1 MTEKKV
7 TVGKLMAAASVLGLS
22 LGMTA
27 QAADTNQHKGESTQI
42 KGESTQIKGE
52 SNQGK
57 WTGFLKHRTDHKI
70 STQHK
75 IEGAGSSQLKWD
87 AAGSNQHKLG
97 TGDSTQIKL
106 DGVDSSQHKHDTPST
121 ELNPQPEPP
130 MQQGTQ
136 GNTPH

>member
-42 KGESTQIKGE
+42 KGESTLIKGE
-52 SNQGK
+52 SNQEK

-70 STQHK
+70 GSQNSNQEKWTGFLKHRTDHK
-75 IEGAGSSQLKWD
+75 IGTD
-87 AAGSNQHKLG
+87 NSNQVKIDNLQSNQG
-97 TGDSTQIKL
+97 
-106 DGVDSSQHKHDTPST
+106 KHNVPST

-130 MQQGTQ
+130 KPEQGTQ
-136 GNTPH
+136 NNTPH